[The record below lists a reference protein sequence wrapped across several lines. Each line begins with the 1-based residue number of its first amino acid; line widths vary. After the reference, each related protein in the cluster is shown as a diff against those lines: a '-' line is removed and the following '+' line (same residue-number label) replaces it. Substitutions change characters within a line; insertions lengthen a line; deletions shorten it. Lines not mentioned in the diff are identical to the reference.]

1 MAGVLNGCLCW
12 GGEADICPVH
22 RPRPA
27 DPDDAD
33 DLRSIGCD
41 EISSLSRS
49 DGVTL
54 TGEVRGDDQR
64 W

>member
-1 MAGVLNGCLCW
+1 MAGVLNGCICEFGW
-12 GGEADICPVH
+12 ADICPVH

-27 DPDDAD
+27 DPNDAD

-41 EISSLSRS
+41 EISSL
-49 DGVTL
+49 

>member
-1 MAGVLNGCLCW
+1 MAGVLNGCICV
-12 GGEADICPVH
+12 GGWADICPVH

-27 DPDDAD
+27 DPDDVDDADDSD

-41 EISSLSRS
+41 EISSL
-49 DGVTL
+49 